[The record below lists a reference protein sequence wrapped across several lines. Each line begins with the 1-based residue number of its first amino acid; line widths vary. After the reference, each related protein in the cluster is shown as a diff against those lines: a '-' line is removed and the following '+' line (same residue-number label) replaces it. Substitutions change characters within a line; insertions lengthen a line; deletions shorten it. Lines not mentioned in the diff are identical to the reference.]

1 MLLPDPSMPW
11 PINRAGVAMIAERE
25 SCRLRAYRNYPNEP
39 WTCGWGE
46 TDGVGPDTVWTQDYA
61 DQRFCDSLRERVT
74 AVLEA
79 CTVAPNENQLAAL
92 VSLAYNIG
100 MGWKGKVKPKGAKD
114 GFRQSTVLRQ
124 HNAGNHR
131 AAANAFG
138 LWNKVDKGK
147 GLEDE
152 DGLTIRRAMESAL
165 YLTPPPGAAQ
175 PPMPQVVAPES
186 KLTESPINRTSAVIV
201 GAGTIAGIDP
211 ALKAI
216 TAAKEV
222 ADGAAGLKE
231 PLGTIRAILV
241 DTLGIQPDW
250 ILPIVL
256 VCGGLYIIHWRRR
269 QRDEGRA

>member
-1 MLLPDPSMPW
+1 MNLPDPSLPW
-11 PINRAGVAMIAERE
+11 PINRAGVAMTAERE
-25 SCRLRAYRNYPNEP
+25 GCRLKAYRNYPKEP
-39 WTCGWGE
+39 WTIGWGE
-46 TDGVGPDTVWTQDYA
+46 TDGVGPDTVWTQAYA
-61 DQRFCDSLRERVT
+61 DQRFCDSLKERVT

-79 CTVAPNENQLAAL
+79 CTVAPTENQLAAMT
-92 VSLAYNIG
+92 SFAYNVG
-100 MGWKGKVKPKGAKD
+100 LGWKGKVKPKGAKD

-131 AAANAFG
+131 AAAQAFG

-147 GLEDE
+147 GLEDD

-165 YLTPPPGAAQ
+165 YLTPPTGAAQ
-175 PPMPQVVAPES
+175 PTMPQVVAPES
-186 KLTESPINRTSAVIV
+186 KLTASPINRTSAVIA
-201 GAGTIAGIDP
+201 GAGILSGIDP

-216 TAAKEV
+216 AATKEV

-231 PLGTIRAILV
+231 PLATIRSILV
-241 DTLGIQPDW
+241 DTLGVPVEW

-256 VCGGLYIIHWRRR
+256 ISGGLYIIHWRCR